1 MIDDTR
7 TETGDLK
14 GGKRLRSKRIAL
26 RVLALVA
33 VAALVAG
40 ACSKKTNTGSSGSPG
55 GTTTKTVKIEFF
67 GALSGDYKLLVI
79 HGFQAAKL
87 AFDQANAGAFG
98 KLPVKIT
105 FEGNDTG
112 GSGTQAS
119 PLADKVVSDP
129 SVVGIIGP
137 AFSGES
143 AATGDKFDQAG
154 IPFITPSATDDALA
168 THGWTHWFRGVG
180 NNSDEAKPAAQS
192 IQNILAPNCTF
203 VASDG
208 SAYGHGLAAIVQS
221 FLSDQGAKVENEEQV
236 QPGQK
241 DYSALVSKIASSG
254 CKAVF
259 YGGYSPE
266 GGLIRKQMTD
276 QGLSKVTLLGGDGLK
291 DDTFLSTAGNAGEGT
306 LAVCP
311 CVSPTDLASAGAANA
326 DAITKFISDYKA
338 KFGEDPGIYA
348 LEGWDIANIYISAFK
363 AGKITRDAI
372 TSYVQGLT
380 NFIGLA
386 KTYSWQPDGELF
398 PSDRVMYLYQDKGG
412 QWAFLGNA
420 ADLAAGG

>member
-1 MIDDTR
+1 MG
-7 TETGDLK
+7 ESK
-14 GGKRLRSKRIAL
+14 GGKRLRSNRITL

-33 VAALVAG
+33 VAALAAG
-40 ACSKKTNTGSSGSPG
+40 ACSKKTENNTTSGSPG
-55 GTTTKTVKIEFF
+55 TTTQKNVKIEFF
-67 GALSGDYKLLVI
+67 GALSGDYKQLVI
-79 HGFQAAKL
+79 HGYQAAQL
-87 AFDQANAGAFG
+87 AFEQANAGKFG

-105 FEGNDTG
+105 FEGQDTQ
-112 GSGTQAS
+112 GSGDQAS
-119 PLADKVVSDP
+119 PLADKVVADP
-129 SVVGIIGP
+129 EVVGIIGP

-180 NNSDEAKPAAQS
+180 NNSDEAKPAATY

-208 SAYGHGLAAIVQS
+208 SAYGHGLAAIAQS
-221 FLSDQGAKVENEEQV
+221 FLSDAGLKVQKEEQV

-254 CKAVF
+254 CKVVF

-266 GGLIRKQMTD
+266 GGLIRKQMVD
-276 QGLSKVTLLGGDGLK
+276 AGLSKVTMIGGDGLK
-291 DDTFLSTAGNAGEGT
+291 DDTFLSTSGNAGDGT

-311 CVSPTDLASAGAANA
+311 CVSPTDLASGN
-326 DAITKFISDYKA
+326 DQITTFISDYKA

-363 AGKITRDAI
+363 AGKTTRDQI

-380 NFIGLA
+380 GFLGRA

-420 ADLAAGG
+420 AEVSVPAG

>member
-1 MIDDTR
+1 
-7 TETGDLK
+7 
-14 GGKRLRSKRIAL
+14 
-26 RVLALVA
+26 LVA

-40 ACSKKTNTGSSGSPG
+40 ACSKKTGTTSGGSPG
-55 GTTTKTVKIEFF
+55 TATQKNVKIEFF

-79 HGFQAAKL
+79 HGFQAAEL
-87 AFDQANAGAFG
+87 AFDQANAGKFG

-105 FEGNDTG
+105 IEGQDTG
-112 GSGTQAS
+112 GSGDQAA
-119 PLADKVVSDP
+119 PLADKVVSD
-129 SVVGIIGP
+129 SQVVGIIGP

-143 AATGDKFDQAG
+143 AAVGDKFDQAG

-180 NNSDEAKPAAQS
+180 NNSDEARGAVPYIENVLK
-192 IQNILAPNCTF
+192 PNCTF
-203 VASDG
+203 VGSDG
-208 SAYGHGLAAIVQS
+208 TAYGHGLAAIVFSQ
-221 FLSDQGAKVENEEQV
+221 LSDAGAAVKPEQQV

-254 CKAVF
+254 CKVVF

-266 GGLIRKQMTD
+266 GGLIRKQMT
-276 QGLSKVTLLGGDGLK
+276 QAGLKDVTMVGGDGLK
-291 DDTFLSTAGNAGEGT
+291 DDTFLSTAGSAGEGT
-306 LAVCP
+306 IAVCP
-311 CVSPTDLASAGAANA
+311 CVSPSDVASGGAANA
-326 DAITKFISDYKA
+326 EQITQFISDYKA

-348 LEGWDIANIYISAFK
+348 LEGWDIAQIYISAFK
-363 AGKITRDAI
+363 AGKTTREAI
-372 TSYVQGLT
+372 TSYVQGLI
-380 NFIGLA
+380 NYPGLA

-420 ADLAAGG
+420 ADLSAGA